1 MAFKMKG
8 HPLKRGL
15 YMDAKSPYPKV
26 MDQGKLGNQLK
37 SFQNDLRN
45 AKDDE
50 TKRKIRLDI
59 QSTMEE
65 MQNKGM
71 SMDQIKNIGGKSPFE
86 KEGAAELTGGKLA
99 EETGGLQERAKP
111 AHLLREL
118 KDVVVQRSAAGKEFD
133 KAFAEARKAGKETFT
148 WRGKSYNTKL
158 A

>member
-1 MAFKMKG
+1 MAFKMKS

-118 KDVVVQRSAAGKEFD
+118 KGRSAAGREFD
-133 KAFAEARKAGKETFT
+133 KAFAKARKEGKETFT
-148 WRGKSYNTKL
+148 WKGKLYNTKL